1 MKRYLI
7 LLLSALLMLMGLHA
21 QDVWREGTRWEVE
34 CLDEGM
40 VLHFTFE
47 LRGHTVLDGVDY
59 LNLNDVNQGRTIGYI
74 RSERGDTLVYARLC
88 EVDLSDEFLLYDFGT
103 FEPDTYFHYS
113 IRDSINDDP
122 IPLFTTETDTITA
135 EGLTY
140 YHDVIAEGDIL
151 PCWNNVLFKV
161 GCLDGPMAYVY
172 DSTEDSDSIPTYE
185 HGGKKPKRRN
195 VSHTVLQLAG
205 REVTLTPDGIFV
217 IRASHPTLNEC
228 HNLMGMR
235 VKPLQKGIYIIHG
248 KKYLK

>member
-172 DSTEDSDSIPTYE
+172 DSTEDSDSIPTYACLSST
-185 HGGKKPKRRN
+185 KCFLNNLFSSRFK
-195 VSHTVLQLAG
+195 
-205 REVTLTPDGIFV
+205 TPRINKFRQFTCYNRIYLWSNFWISKFLFGLSFKLDIL
-217 IRASHPTLNEC
+217 HLNC
-228 HNLMGMR
+228 NNSN
-235 VKPLQKGIYIIHG
+235 
-248 KKYLK
+248 